1 MSQLPEFKSG
11 LNHIP
16 VVVIHRHD
24 IHLPRFSFLAFEMG
38 IKTEITLQDH
48 CIS

>member
-1 MSQLPEFKSG
+1 MYQLPGFKSG

-16 VVVIHRHD
+16 VVIHRHD
-24 IHLPRFSFLAFEMG
+24 INLPRFNFLVFKMG
-38 IKTEITLQDH
+38 IKIEITSQDH

>member
-1 MSQLPEFKSG
+1 MSQLPGFKPG
-11 LNHIP
+11 LNHIS

-24 IHLPRFSFLAFEMG
+24 INLPRFSFLAFKMG
-38 IKTEITLQDH
+38 IKIEITSQDH

>member
-1 MSQLPEFKSG
+1 MSQLPGFKPG
-11 LNHIP
+11 LYHIP

-24 IHLPRFSFLAFEMG
+24 INLPRFSFLAFKMG
-38 IKTEITLQDH
+38 IKIEITSQDH